1 MCNYGKSNILALFGY
16 WCLLGERT
24 PWLRHRPPAEGCRL
38 RGKGASGWGEGVVA
52 EGLGKRQRGSGAI
65 VGGGVGVEMESFAIQ
80 VRSGGE
86 EIRQAGGGIERRR

>member
-1 MCNYGKSNILALFGY
+1 M
-16 WCLLGERT
+16 
-24 PWLRHRPPAEGCRL
+24 
-38 RGKGASGWGEGVVA
+38 A
-52 EGLGKRQRGSGAI
+52 EGLGKRRRGSGAI